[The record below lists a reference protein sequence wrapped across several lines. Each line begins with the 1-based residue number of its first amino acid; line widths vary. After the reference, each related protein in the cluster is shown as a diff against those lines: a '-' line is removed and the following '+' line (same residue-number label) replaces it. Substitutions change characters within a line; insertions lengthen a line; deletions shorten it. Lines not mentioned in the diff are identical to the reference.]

1 MRSKQQGWPLALS
14 LLIVFAV
21 GGLSY
26 LLTGKAAMDRYA
38 ALPKPPLSPPG
49 WLFPVVWT
57 VLYGLMGVSAW
68 LVWKK
73 AGWSRAL
80 EPYGLQLLLNA
91 AWSPVFFRLEL
102 AWAAFAILVA
112 LEAVILWMIAAFR
125 RVDRRAGD
133 LQIPYALWVAFAGYL
148 NAAGALPQE

>member
-38 ALPKPPLSPPG
+38 ALPKPPLSPPD

-91 AWSPVFFRLEL
+91 PGRRCFSGWS
-102 AWAAFAILVA
+102 
-112 LEAVILWMIAAFR
+112 
-125 RVDRRAGD
+125 
-133 LQIPYALWVAFAGYL
+133 
-148 NAAGALPQE
+148 LPGPPLPFCWRWKPSSSG

>member
-1 MRSKQQGWPLALS
+1 MTPKKKLWPLALS

-38 ALPKPPLSPPG
+38 AQPKPPLSPPG
-49 WLFPVVWT
+49 WLFPAVWT
-57 VLYGLMGVSAW
+57 VLYGLMGVSVW
-68 LVWKK
+68 LVWKR
-73 AGWSRAL
+73 AGWSRVL

-102 AWAAFAILVA
+102 PWAALAILAA
-112 LEAVILWMIAAFR
+112 L
-125 RVDRRAGD
+125 
-133 LQIPYALWVAFAGYL
+133 
-148 NAAGALPQE
+148 